1 MRVGWV
7 IALLVVVVTAK
18 ECAYRAPGSD
28 DFYDLSPLVAASD
41 APLDAFL
48 SGTSDDLGLF
58 YLNLCDPLNTQLLTT
73 NCTKGSNV
81 CRIDSQNVTHSCSS
95 SELEEFKTL
104 EGGKQGGRVNH

>member
-1 MRVGWV
+1 MMRVGWV

-58 YLNLCDPLNTQLLTT
+58 YLNLCCATLNFA
-73 NCTKGSNV
+73 
-81 CRIDSQNVTHSCSS
+81 CSS
-95 SELEEFKTL
+95 VMRKLSAAL
-104 EGGKQGGRVNH
+104 